1 MLLEKHLN
9 LYNIL
14 TSCLLTAILAA
25 SLVSNYWMQNNRLQT
40 YEGIWR
46 DCQEISF
53 GLGSVCAPFPAKD
66 AMEDAIRVLMVLAVM
81 IASVG
86 CIGLTILSVN
96 VKKVKPVHVYICSF
110 ISFILLI
117 IAVPMKT
124 YQLVTFMDGA
134 ATDNHYVFG
143 WSFYMGWIGTTLAV
157 LFPLV
162 GIVLLKKLSDSDD
175 DDRFDEQSDDLVFER
190 F

>member
-1 MLLEKHLN
+1 MLLERHLN
-9 LYNIL
+9 LYNII
-14 TSCLLTAILAA
+14 TSCLLTAVLTA
-25 SLVSNYWMQNNRLQT
+25 SLVSNRWMQNARLQT

-53 GLGSVCAPFPAKD
+53 GLGSVCAPFPAKN

-86 CIGLTILSVN
+86 CIGLTIMSVN
-96 VKKVKPVHVYICSF
+96 VKYVRPVHVYVCSF
-110 ISFILLI
+110 VSFVLLI

-124 YQLVTFMDGA
+124 YQLVSFMDQA
-134 ATDNHYVFG
+134 VDNNYVFG
-143 WSFYMGWIGTTLAV
+143 WSFYMGWVGTVLAV
-157 LFPLV
+157 FFPLV